1 MHLHKLITTDF
12 SFEAGGSLDQL
23 EIIYH
28 TSPRAYKE
36 GERVV
41 WLCHAL
47 TANSDPLDWWPE
59 MVGEGCCVNP
69 DKDFVVCVNIFGSA
83 YGTTG
88 PRSMVKNGVELGR
101 IGKNGKNGV
110 ELGRIEKNGKNGV
123 ELGRIGKNGVELYS
137 EEGTTLH
144 HSTQQLHHSTQLPHN
159 PTPLDFPK
167 FTVRDTARLFTIVR
181 EHLGIKQVDL
191 LVGSSIG
198 GFHALEWAIMEGDVI
213 QRAAF
218 IATAPRVSPWLSA
231 WMEVQRMAMEADP
244 TFRTCESL
252 DSGRKGLE
260 AARAISLISYRSFDG
275 YNLTQYETD
284 DDCLFAS
291 RAASYERYQGEKL
304 VKRGFDAYSYYYLLH
319 CVDSQ
324 NVGRKRGGVAKALA
338 QITAKSIVISIT
350 SDGLFPPAES
360 REWAKHIPAAKYYE
374 IESRFGHDGFLLE
387 TEQITQ
393 IINSLEVKG

>member
-1 MHLHKLITTDF
+1 M
-12 SFEAGGSLDQL
+12 LDQL

-28 TSPRAYKE
+28 TSERPFQQ
-36 GERVV
+36 GDRVV

-69 DKDFVVCVNIFGSA
+69 DNDYVVCVNIFGSA

-88 PRSMVKNGVELGR
+88 PRDFC
-101 IGKNGKNGV
+101 
-110 ELGRIEKNGKNGV
+110 
-123 ELGRIGKNGVELYS
+123 
-137 EEGTTLH
+137 
-144 HSTQQLHHSTQLPHN
+144 
-159 PTPLDFPK
+159 TPEAESQKPQSPLSFPK
-167 FTVRDTARLFTIVR
+167 FTVRDTARLFNLVR
-181 EHLGIKQVDL
+181 EHLGIEHVDL
-191 LVGSSIG
+191 LIGSSIG
-198 GFHALEWAIMEGDVI
+198 GFHALEWAIMEGERI
-213 QRAAF
+213 RKAAF

-231 WMEVQRMAMEADP
+231 WMEVQRMALEADP
-244 TFRTCESL
+244 TFRACESL
-252 DSGRKGLE
+252 DGGRKGLE

-304 VKRGFDAYSYYYLLH
+304 VKRGFDAYSYYYLLW

-324 NVGRKRGGVAKALA
+324 NVGRHRGGVKAALA
-338 QITAKSIVISIT
+338 QIQAKSIVISIT
-350 SDGLFPPAES
+350 SDGLFPPCES
-360 REWAKHIPAAKYYE
+360 SEWAKYIPDAKYYE

>member
-1 MHLHKLITTDF
+1 MHLHKLKTDNF
-12 SFEAGGSLDQL
+12 TFEAGGTISQL
-23 EIIYH
+23 EIVYH
-28 TSPRAYKE
+28 TSPRKYKE
-36 GERVV
+36 GDHVV

-59 MVGEGCCVNP
+59 MVGKDCWVNP

-88 PRSMVKNGVELGR
+88 PRHFGNRESEIDNREVGVSSPKG
-101 IGKNGKNGV
+101 
-110 ELGRIEKNGKNGV
+110 
-123 ELGRIGKNGVELYS
+123 Y
-137 EEGTTLH
+137 
-144 HSTQQLHHSTQLPHN
+144 
-159 PTPLDFPK
+159 LDFPL
-167 FTVRDTARLFTIVR
+167 FTVRDTARLFTLVR
-181 EHLGIKQVDL
+181 KHLGIKQVDL

-198 GFHALEWAIMEGDVI
+198 GFHALEWAIIEGSVI

-231 WMEVQRMAMEADP
+231 WMEVQRMALEADP
-244 TFRTCESL
+244 TFRACESL
-252 DSGRKGLE
+252 DGGRKGLE
-260 AARAISLISYRSFDG
+260 TARAISLISYRSFDG

-324 NVGRKRGGVAKALA
+324 NVGRYRGGVANALA

-360 REWAKHIPAAKYYE
+360 SEWVKHIPGAKYYE

-387 TEQITQ
+387 TNQITNILQ
-393 IINSLEVKG
+393 QLQ

>member
-1 MHLHKLITTDF
+1 MHLHKLTTHNF
-12 SFEAGGSLDQL
+12 SFEAGGTLDQL
-23 EIIYH
+23 EIVYH
-28 TSPRAYKE
+28 TSERPYQQ
-36 GERVV
+36 GDRVV

-69 DKDFVVCVNIFGSA
+69 NKDFVVCVNIFGSA

-88 PRSMVKNGVELGR
+88 PR
-101 IGKNGKNGV
+101 
-110 ELGRIEKNGKNGV
+110 
-123 ELGRIGKNGVELYS
+123 
-137 EEGTTLH
+137 TTLH
-144 HSTQQLHHSTQLPHN
+144 HTTPHYTTLHN
-159 PTPLDFPK
+159 PLDFPL
-167 FTVRDTARLFTIVR
+167 FTVRDTARLFTLVR
-181 EHLGIKQVDL
+181 EHLGIEHVDL
-191 LVGSSIG
+191 LIGSSIG
-198 GFHALEWAIMEGDVI
+198 GFHALEWAIMEGERI
-213 QRAAF
+213 RKAAF

-231 WMEVQRMAMEADP
+231 WMEVQRMALEADP
-244 TFRTCESL
+244 TFRACESL
-252 DSGRKGLE
+252 DGGRKGLE

-304 VKRGFDAYSYYYLLH
+304 VKRGFDAYSYYYLLW

-324 NVGRKRGGVAKALA
+324 NVGRHRGGVKAALA
-338 QITAKSIVISIT
+338 QIQAKSIVISIT
-350 SDGLFPPAES
+350 SDGLFPPCES
-360 REWAKHIPAAKYYE
+360 SEWAKYIPDAKYYE

>member
-1 MHLHKLITTDF
+1 MHLHKLITDNF
-12 SFEAGGSLDQL
+12 NFEAGGSISQL

-28 TSPRAYKE
+28 TSEREYKK
-36 GERVV
+36 GDRVV

-59 MVGEGCCVNP
+59 MVGENCWVNP

-88 PRSMVKNGVELGR
+88 SRSVFDD
-101 IGKNGKNGV
+101 
-110 ELGRIEKNGKNGV
+110 EKAAVFQGFNNA
-123 ELGRIGKNGVELYS
+123 
-137 EEGTTLH
+137 
-144 HSTQQLHHSTQLPHN
+144 
-159 PTPLDFPK
+159 LDFPK
-167 FTVRDTARLFTIVR
+167 FTVRDTARLFTLVR
-181 EHLGIKQVDL
+181 EHLGIERVDL

-231 WMEVQRMAMEADP
+231 WMEVQRMALEADP
-244 TFRTCESL
+244 TFRACESL
-252 DSGRKGLE
+252 DGGRKGLE

-387 TEQITQ
+387 TNQITNILQ
-393 IINSLEVKG
+393 QLQ

>member
-1 MHLHKLITTDF
+1 MHLHKLITHNF
-12 SFEAGGSLDQL
+12 VFEAGGSLPQL

-28 TSPRAYKE
+28 TSPRAYQQ
-36 GERVV
+36 GDRVV

-59 MVGEGCCVNP
+59 MVGENCWVNP

-88 PRSMVKNGVELGR
+88 PRDFMSRDSR
-101 IGKNGKNGV
+101 IPQKG
-110 ELGRIEKNGKNGV
+110 
-123 ELGRIGKNGVELYS
+123 Y
-137 EEGTTLH
+137 
-144 HSTQQLHHSTQLPHN
+144 
-159 PTPLDFPK
+159 LDFPR
-167 FTVRDTARLFTIVR
+167 FTVRDTARLFTLVR
-181 EHLGIKQVDL
+181 QHLGIEHVDL
-191 LVGSSIG
+191 LGGRSRG
-198 GFHALEWAIMEGDVI
+198 GFPALEWAILDGDVI
-213 QRAAF
+213 ERAAF

-231 WMEVQRMAMEADP
+231 WMEVQRMALEADP
-244 TFRTCESL
+244 TFRACESL
-252 DSGRKGLE
+252 DGGRKGLE

-304 VKRGFDAYSYYYLLH
+304 VKRGFDAYSYYYLLN

-324 NVGRKRGGVAKALA
+324 NVGRHRGGVAKALGE
-338 QITAKSIVISIT
+338 IKAKSIVISIT
-350 SDGLFPPAES
+350 SDGLFPPCES
-360 REWAKHIPAAKYYE
+360 REWAKHIPHAEYYE

-387 TEQITQ
+387 TEQITK
-393 IINSLEVKG
+393 ILSV

>member
-1 MHLHKLITTDF
+1 MHLHKLTTHNF
-12 SFEAGGSLDQL
+12 SFEAGGTLDQL

-28 TSPRAYKE
+28 TS
-36 GERVV
+36 ERPYQQGDRVI

-59 MVGEGCCVNP
+59 MVGDGCCVNP
-69 DKDFVVCVNIFGSA
+69 DKDYVVCVNILGSA

-88 PRSMVKNGVELGR
+88 PRDFWMPEAESQN
-101 IGKNGKNGV
+101 
-110 ELGRIEKNGKNGV
+110 
-123 ELGRIGKNGVELYS
+123 
-137 EEGTTLH
+137 
-144 HSTQQLHHSTQLPHN
+144 
-159 PTPLDFPK
+159 TPLSFPR
-167 FTVRDTARLFTIVR
+167 FTVRDTARLFTLVR
-181 EHLGIKQVDL
+181 EHLGIEHVDL
-191 LVGSSIG
+191 LIGSSIG
-198 GFHALEWAIMEGDVI
+198 GFHALEWAIMEGERI
-213 QRAAF
+213 RKAAF

-231 WMEVQRMAMEADP
+231 WMEVQRMALEADP
-244 TFRTCESL
+244 TFRACESL
-252 DSGRKGLE
+252 DGGRKGLE

-324 NVGRKRGGVAKALA
+324 NVGRHRGGVKAALA
-338 QITAKSIVISIT
+338 QIQAKSIVISIT
-350 SDGLFPPAES
+350 SDGLFPPCES
-360 REWAKHIPAAKYYE
+360 SEWAKYIPNAKYYE

>member
-1 MHLHKLITTDF
+1 MHLHKLITHNF
-12 SFEAGGSLDQL
+12 SFEAGGCLEQL
-23 EIIYH
+23 EIVYH
-28 TSPRAYKE
+28 TSEREYKK
-36 GERVV
+36 GDRVV

-59 MVGEGCCVNP
+59 MVGENCWVNP

-88 PRSMVKNGVELGR
+88 PRSVDSGQLKVEC
-101 IGKNGKNGV
+101 
-110 ELGRIEKNGKNGV
+110 
-123 ELGRIGKNGVELYS
+123 Y
-137 EEGTTLH
+137 
-144 HSTQQLHHSTQLPHN
+144 
-159 PTPLDFPK
+159 LDFPK
-167 FTVRDTARLFTIVR
+167 FTVRDTAKLFTLVR
-181 EHLGIKQVDL
+181 EHLGIEKVDL

-213 QRAAF
+213 ERAAF
-218 IATAPRVSPWLSA
+218 IATSPRVSPWLSA

-244 TFRTCESL
+244 TFRACESL
-252 DSGRKGLE
+252 DGGRKGLE

-284 DDCLFAS
+284 EDCLFAS

-304 VKRGFDAYSYYYLLH
+304 VKRGFDAYSYYYLLW

-324 NVGRKRGGVAKALA
+324 NVGRYRGGVAAALA
-338 QITAKSIVISIT
+338 QIKAKSIVISIT
-350 SDGLFPPAES
+350 SDGLFPPCES
-360 REWAKHIPAAKYYE
+360 SEWSKHIPGAEYYE

-387 TEQITQ
+387 TEQITK
-393 IINSLEVKG
+393 ILETL

>member
-1 MHLHKLITTDF
+1 MHLHKLTTHNF
-12 SFEAGGSLDQL
+12 SFEAGGTLDQL

-28 TSPRAYKE
+28 TS
-36 GERVV
+36 ERPYQQGDRVI

-69 DKDFVVCVNIFGSA
+69 DKDYVVCVNIFGSA

-88 PRSMVKNGVELGR
+88 PRYFWTPEA
-101 IGKNGKNGV
+101 
-110 ELGRIEKNGKNGV
+110 E
-123 ELGRIGKNGVELYS
+123 S
-137 EEGTTLH
+137 E
-144 HSTQQLHHSTQLPHN
+144 N
-159 PTPLDFPK
+159 TPLSFPR
-167 FTVRDTARLFTIVR
+167 FTVRDTARLFTLVR
-181 EHLGIKQVDL
+181 VHLGIEHVDL
-191 LVGSSIG
+191 LIGSSIG
-198 GFHALEWAIMEGDVI
+198 GFHALEWAIMEGKRI
-213 QRAAF
+213 RKAAF

-231 WMEVQRMAMEADP
+231 WMEVQRMALEADP
-244 TFRTCESL
+244 TFRACESL
-252 DSGRKGLE
+252 DGGRKGLE

-324 NVGRKRGGVAKALA
+324 NVGRHRGGVKAALA
-338 QITAKSIVISIT
+338 QIQAKSIVISIT
-350 SDGLFPPAES
+350 SDGLFPPCES
-360 REWAKHIPAAKYYE
+360 SEWAKHIPNAQYFE

>member
-59 MVGEGCCVNP
+59 MVGEGCWVNP

-88 PRSMVKNGVELGR
+88 PRSMVKNGVE
-101 IGKNGKNGV
+101 
-110 ELGRIEKNGKNGV
+110 
-123 ELGRIGKNGVELYS
+123 
-137 EEGTTLH
+137 
-144 HSTQQLHHSTQLPHN
+144 PHN

-167 FTVRDTARLFTIVR
+167 FTVRDTARLFTLVR

-244 TFRTCESL
+244 TFRACESL

-324 NVGRKRGGVAKALA
+324 NVGRKRGGVANALA

>member
-1 MHLHKLITTDF
+1 MHLHKLTTHNF
-12 SFEAGGSLDQL
+12 SFEAGGTLDQL

-28 TSPRAYKE
+28 TSERPYQQ
-36 GERVV
+36 GDRVV

-69 DKDFVVCVNIFGSA
+69 NKDFVVCVNIFGSA

-88 PRSMVKNGVELGR
+88 PR
-101 IGKNGKNGV
+101 
-110 ELGRIEKNGKNGV
+110 
-123 ELGRIGKNGVELYS
+123 
-137 EEGTTLH
+137 TTLH
-144 HSTQQLHHSTQLPHN
+144 HATPRYTTLHN
-159 PTPLDFPK
+159 PLDFPK
-167 FTVRDTARLFTIVR
+167 FTVRDTARLFTLVR
-181 EHLGIKQVDL
+181 EHLGIEHVDL
-191 LVGSSIG
+191 LIGSSIG
-198 GFHALEWAIMEGDVI
+198 GFHALEWAIMEGERI
-213 QRAAF
+213 RKAAF

-231 WMEVQRMAMEADP
+231 WMEVQRMALEADP
-244 TFRTCESL
+244 TFRACESL
-252 DSGRKGLE
+252 DGGRKGLE

-324 NVGRKRGGVAKALA
+324 NVGRHRGGVKAALA
-338 QITAKSIVISIT
+338 QIQAKSIVISIT
-350 SDGLFPPAES
+350 SDGLFPPCES
-360 REWAKHIPAAKYYE
+360 SEWAKYIPHAQYFE

-393 IINSLEVKG
+393 IINSLEAKG

>member
-1 MHLHKLITTDF
+1 MHLHKLTTHNF
-12 SFEAGGSLDQL
+12 SFEAGGTLDQL
-23 EIIYH
+23 EIVYH
-28 TSPRAYKE
+28 TSERPYQQ
-36 GERVV
+36 GDRVV

-69 DKDFVVCVNIFGSA
+69 DKDYVVCVNIFGSA

-88 PRSMVKNGVELGR
+88 PRDFRNRDSR
-101 IGKNGKNGV
+101 IPNQKG
-110 ELGRIEKNGKNGV
+110 
-123 ELGRIGKNGVELYS
+123 Y
-137 EEGTTLH
+137 
-144 HSTQQLHHSTQLPHN
+144 
-159 PTPLDFPK
+159 LDFPK
-167 FTVRDTARLFTIVR
+167 FTVRDTARLFTLVR
-181 EHLGIKQVDL
+181 EHLGIEHVDL
-191 LVGSSIG
+191 LIGSSIG
-198 GFHALEWAIMEGDVI
+198 GFHALEWAIMEGERI
-213 QRAAF
+213 RHAAF

-231 WMEVQRMAMEADP
+231 WMEVQRMALEADP
-244 TFRTCESL
+244 TFRACESL
-252 DSGRKGLE
+252 DGGRKGLE

-304 VKRGFDAYSYYYLLH
+304 VKRGFDAYSYYYLLW

-324 NVGRKRGGVAKALA
+324 NVGRHRGGVKAALA
-338 QITAKSIVISIT
+338 QIQAKSIVISIT
-350 SDGLFPPAES
+350 SDGLFPPCES
-360 REWAKHIPAAKYYE
+360 SEWAKYIPNAKYYE

-393 IINSLEVKG
+393 IINSLEVKD

>member
-1 MHLHKLITTDF
+1 M
-12 SFEAGGSLDQL
+12 LDQL

-28 TSPRAYKE
+28 TSERPYQQ
-36 GERVV
+36 GDRVV

-69 DKDFVVCVNIFGSA
+69 NKDFVVCVNIFGSA

-88 PRSMVKNGVELGR
+88 PR
-101 IGKNGKNGV
+101 
-110 ELGRIEKNGKNGV
+110 
-123 ELGRIGKNGVELYS
+123 
-137 EEGTTLH
+137 TTLH
-144 HSTQQLHHSTQLPHN
+144 HATPRYTTLHN
-159 PTPLDFPK
+159 PLDFPK
-167 FTVRDTARLFTIVR
+167 FTVRDTSRLFTLVR
-181 EHLGIKQVDL
+181 EHLGIEYVDL
-191 LVGSSIG
+191 LIGSSIG
-198 GFHALEWAIMEGDVI
+198 GFHALEWAIMEGERI
-213 QRAAF
+213 RKAAF

-231 WMEVQRMAMEADP
+231 WMEVQRMALEADP
-244 TFRTCESL
+244 TFRACESL
-252 DSGRKGLE
+252 DGGRKGLE

-304 VKRGFDAYSYYYLLH
+304 VKRGFDAYSYYYLLW

-324 NVGRKRGGVAKALA
+324 NVGRHRGGVKAALA
-338 QITAKSIVISIT
+338 QIQAKSIVISIT
-350 SDGLFPPAES
+350 SDGLFPPCES
-360 REWAKHIPAAKYYE
+360 SEWAKYIPHAQYFE

-393 IINSLEVKG
+393 ILNQ

>member
-59 MVGEGCCVNP
+59 MVGKDCWVNP

-88 PRSMVKNGVELGR
+88 PRNIIQASTP
-101 IGKNGKNGV
+101 
-110 ELGRIEKNGKNGV
+110 
-123 ELGRIGKNGVELYS
+123 Y
-137 EEGTTLH
+137 TLH
-144 HSTQQLHHSTQLPHN
+144 

-167 FTVRDTARLFTIVR
+167 FTVRDTARLFTLVR
-181 EHLGIKQVDL
+181 KHLGIKQVDL

-198 GFHALEWAIMEGDVI
+198 GFHALEWAIIEGSVI

-231 WMEVQRMAMEADP
+231 WMEVQRMALEADP
-244 TFRTCESL
+244 TFRACESL
-252 DSGRKGLE
+252 NGGRKGLE
-260 AARAISLISYRSFDG
+260 TARAISLISYRSFDG

-324 NVGRKRGGVAKALA
+324 NVGRYRGGVANALA

-360 REWAKHIPAAKYYE
+360 SEWVKHIPGAKYYE

-387 TEQITQ
+387 TNQITNILQ
-393 IINSLEVKG
+393 QLQ

>member
-1 MHLHKLITTDF
+1 MHSHKLITHDF
-12 SFEAGGSLDQL
+12 NFEAGGSLPQI
-23 EIIYH
+23 EIVYH
-28 TSPRAYKE
+28 TSERPYRE

-47 TANSDPLDWWPE
+47 TANSDPMDWWPE
-59 MVGEGCCVNP
+59 MVGEGCWVDP
-69 DKDFVVCVNIFGSA
+69 EKDYVVCVNIFGSA

-88 PRSMVKNGVELGR
+88 PKHLQR
-101 IGKNGKNGV
+101 
-110 ELGRIEKNGKNGV
+110 
-123 ELGRIGKNGVELYS
+123 
-137 EEGTTLH
+137 
-144 HSTQQLHHSTQLPHN
+144 
-159 PTPLDFPK
+159 PLDFPK
-167 FTVRDTARLFTIVR
+167 FTVRDTARLFTLVR
-181 EHLGIKQVDL
+181 EHLGINKVDL

-198 GFHALEWAIMEGDVI
+198 GFHALEWAIMEGNVI
-213 QRAAF
+213 ERAAF

-244 TFRTCESL
+244 TFLACESL
-252 DSGRKGLE
+252 DGGRKGLE

-324 NVGRKRGGVAKALA
+324 NVGRGRGGVAAALS
-338 QITAKSIVISIT
+338 QIKAKSVVISIT
-350 SDGLFPPAES
+350 SDGLFPPCES
-360 REWAKHIPAAKYYE
+360 REWAQHIPGAKYYE

-387 TEQITQ
+387 TDQITK
-393 IINSLEVKG
+393 ILG

>member
-59 MVGEGCCVNP
+59 MVGEGCWVNP

-88 PRSMVKNGVELGR
+88 PRH
-101 IGKNGKNGV
+101 
-110 ELGRIEKNGKNGV
+110 IEN
-123 ELGRIGKNGVELYS
+123 
-137 EEGTTLH
+137 
-144 HSTQQLHHSTQLPHN
+144 
-159 PTPLDFPK
+159 PLDFPK
-167 FTVRDTARLFTIVR
+167 FTVRDTARLFTLVR

-231 WMEVQRMAMEADP
+231 WMEVQRMALEADP
-244 TFRTCESL
+244 TFRACESL
-252 DSGRKGLE
+252 DGGRKGLE

-304 VKRGFDAYSYYYLLH
+304 IKRGFDAYSYYYLLH

-324 NVGRKRGGVAKALA
+324 NVGRHRGGVKAALA
-338 QITAKSIVISIT
+338 QIQAKSIVISIT
-350 SDGLFPPAES
+350 SDGLFPPCES
-360 REWAKHIPAAKYYE
+360 SEWAKYIPNAKYYE